1 METEIRYKRSS
12 HIVSY
17 WKADRF
23 LFHNYAS
30 REVSGATGVACDVL
44 TFFGEWKSL
53 AELCQFK
60 STVPAAVLEELIGAL
75 VAANLLHCSNMALS
89 PEEQAMAKFDR
100 WNPEC
105 GFFHTATKDV
115 RFIDGAITER
125 QLDAQPTQ
133 WPMPSPVMRRA
144 VVNSLQ
150 LPAPNAD
157 GPLAETLKARRTW
170 RRFGGGIIPLS
181 TFATVLGYTA
191 GIQHWVTVPPAAKVA
206 LKTSPSGGARHAVEV
221 YTLAWAI
228 GGLPKGLYHYAADTH
243 ELELLREGLDQRQVP
258 IYLPFGDYWSDACAV
273 VFFSAVYER
282 DLWRYPYSRAYRAP
296 FIEAGHLCQ
305 TFCLMATSLN
315 LAPFCAMALADT
327 AIERDLGIDGI
338 SESVLYAAGVGVK
351 PDGVQWA
358 PAPVGFETPLCE
370 PNPHLQ
376 GQPANGAAQRAK
388 SRQRPKRR

>member
-1 METEIRYKRSS
+1 METEIRYKRST

-17 WKADRF
+17 WKGGRF
-23 LFHNYAS
+23 LFHNYAC

-44 TFFGEWKSL
+44 SFFGEWKSF
-53 AELCQFK
+53 AALCQFK
-60 STVPAAVLEELIGAL
+60 ATVPAPVLQELIEAL
-75 VAANLLHCSNMALS
+75 VAAKLLHSSNVPPS
-89 PEEQAMAKFDR
+89 PAEQAMAKFDR

-115 RFIDGAITER
+115 RFIDSVTAQR
-125 QLDAQPTQ
+125 QLDAQATQ
-133 WPMPSPVMRRA
+133 WPMPSPVKRCT
-144 VVNSLQ
+144 VVKSLR
-150 LPAPNAD
+150 LPAPKVD

-170 RRFGGGIIPLS
+170 RRFGEGTIPLS

-191 GIQHWVTVPPAAKVA
+191 GIQHWVTVPPAARVA

-228 GGLPKGLYHYAADTH
+228 EGLPKGLYHYAPDTH
-243 ELELLREGLDQRQVP
+243 ELELLRDGLDQRQVP

-273 VFFSAVYER
+273 VFFSAAYER

-296 FIEAGHLCQ
+296 LIEAGHLCQ

-338 SESVLYAAGVGVK
+338 SESVLYAAGVGVR

-358 PAPVGFETPLCE
+358 PAPDGFETPPCE
-370 PNPHLQ
+370 PNPYLQ
-376 GQPANGAAQRAK
+376 DQPDTGGREQTSPA
-388 SRQRPKRR
+388 RRDY